1 MATLAEMKIALV
13 NAHNAGDQDAARK
26 LAAFIAQAQPDL
38 VNQIPGTQVPGT
50 LPGKPE
56 QTIADKA
63 IGVGETALAA
73 VTGATGGLAGQVA
86 GTLKGLAESILNGS
100 FGTPE
105 AAREVAKSAEGA
117 AGAMTYAPRTPAGQ
131 EMTAALGETIAPLT
145 AIAPMLNVTQAL
157 ARGAVQAAPA
167 VTAVAGRG
175 AQAIKTGAGKA
186 AEAVQDITGTKPSAG
201 GSVGAQGVDMATLR
215 QEKAL
220 GLPVPVKLTEGAK
233 TRAAPQLAF
242 EKEQIKSAEFGAP
255 LRARQEQNNLQ
266 VLQNIESLIDDTGS
280 AAPDL
285 AASGSRL
292 VKTLSDG
299 YKAAKNKTN
308 VAYRKA
314 RDSAEAR
321 APVNTGQVVRIGEG
335 PNEVAAS
342 VVSYLNDKATGVR
355 GTEIPDAARK
365 YAVRMGIADEANGS
379 LVPRT
384 ATVGQMEDFRR
395 ALSGLAKYDDAV
407 GIREETILKKLID
420 AQTEPVAGPLYKN
433 ARAIRTAQARKF
445 ENRAIIGRLL
455 NNKRG
460 TDDAQVPMDRV
471 FNQTIL
477 NSSPEEITFLKR
489 VLSTTGK
496 AGREAWSD
504 IEAETLK
511 FIRDEA
517 TKGMGMDSADKPIV
531 STAKLHNAVN
541 RLDANGRLDIVLGK
555 QRAQILRDL
564 NDVVRYVNTVPPGTL
579 INSSGTAGAL
589 LAAVSEAT
597 ATGALTGLPVPVV
610 STLRLVGRSIS
621 DAKIK
626 AKIKNALGE

>member
-63 IGVGETALAA
+63 VGVGETALAA

-105 AAREVAKSAEGA
+105 AAREVAKSAQGA
-117 AGAMTYAPRTPAGQ
+117 AGAMTYAPRTDAGQ
-131 EMTAALGETIAPLT
+131 EMTADFGEAMAPLV
-145 AIAPMLNVTQAL
+145 AVAPMLNVTQAL

-186 AEAVQDITGTKPSAG
+186 AEAVRDITGTKAG
-201 GSVGAQGVDMATLR
+201 GSVGAEGVDMGTLR

-220 GLPVPVKLTEGAK
+220 GLPVPVQLTQGAK
-233 TRAAPQLAF
+233 TRDAPQLAF
-242 EKEQIKSAEFGAP
+242 EKEQIKNAEFGAP
-255 LRARQEQNNLQ
+255 LRARQEKNNIQ
-266 VLQNIESLIDDTGS
+266 ILQNFDSLIDDTGS
-280 AAPDL
+280 TAPDL
-285 AASGSRL
+285 AAAGSAL
-292 VKTLSDG
+292 VRTLSDG

-314 RDSAEAR
+314 RDSAEAQ

-335 PNEVAAS
+335 PNEVTAS

-365 YAVRMGIADEANGS
+365 FAVRMGIADEVDGT

-420 AQTEPVAGPLYKN
+420 AQTEPVAGPLYKK
-433 ARAIRTAQARKF
+433 ARAERAAQARKF
-445 ENRAIIGRLL
+445 ENRAIIARLL

-460 TDDAQVPMDRV
+460 TDDAQMPMDRV

-496 AGREAWSD
+496 AGREAWRD

-626 AKIKNALGE
+626 AKIKKALGE